1 MFMKT
6 LIAIALLSTP
16 LLGGCQQQNNTPT
29 DAKKSASHQPNINHQ
44 AQNIFTGKL
53 EETFDA
59 GGYTYVKIQFNNQP
73 VWAAGPVTTVKPG
86 DKISFSGRMPMTNFH
101 SKSLNRDFPV
111 IYFVS
116 GFTVNGEEQQK
127 AMPDPHSDTHKNTQ
141 TTALKDFKAVKN
153 GQTISEI
160 LSHKDKLAGQ
170 NIRVRGQVSKF
181 TADVM
186 GKNWLHIRDHSSQQ
200 DLTIT
205 TDDTAALGD
214 IIIVEG
220 QLLKDKD
227 FGYGYVYEVIIDKAK
242 LTKQD

>member
-6 LIAIALLSTP
+6 LIAITLLSTP
-16 LLGGCQQQNNTPT
+16 LLGGCQQQNNTAT
-29 DAKKSASHQPNINHQ
+29 DTEKSASSQQNINHH
-44 AQNIFTGKL
+44 AENIFMGEL
-53 EETFDA
+53 QETFDA

-116 GFTVNGEEQQK
+116 GFTVNGEDQQK

-141 TTALKDFKAVKN
+141 TTSLKTFKTLKD
-153 GQTISEI
+153 GQTINEI
-160 LSHKDKLAGQ
+160 LSNKDNLAGK
-170 NIRVRGQVSKF
+170 NIRLRGQVSKF
-181 TADVM
+181 TANVM

-242 LTKQD
+242 LTK